1 MRRFTEDRKY
11 LSIIA
16 ILLVLLLLQGCFA
29 KKTGKSAEDL
39 NGDSYKPVIVKDYFG
54 REVTISKPVNRIA
67 CGYAYTGHVVTMLGR
82 ANDIVAVVNGLQRDK
97 VLTGKYPHIKDLPVP
112 FSSGAINMEEL
123 LLTKPDLVFLR
134 ETTASD
140 ESVTSKLN
148 QLNIPYIVIEF
159 TSIDEQI
166 ESISAIGKAIGEE
179 EKADRYIAYYK
190 KVMEDTKKVSSTIP
204 EDERVTLYHSV
215 NEAVRTDIEDSL
227 AADWI
232 KITAGINVSIEDKL
246 KTSGEKSFATLE
258 QIYLWDPDIIIAN
271 ESGVPDYMLSN
282 EQWAGLRAVKEKRV
296 YQIPNGVSRWGHP
309 GSLETPLAILWTS
322 KLLYPQYFEHIN
334 LEEETKKYYEEF
346 FDILLDDVEVAEIL
360 RGEGMREP
368 KTNK

>member
-1 MRRFTEDRKY
+1 MRKFTKNTKC
-11 LSIIA
+11 LSVIA
-16 ILLVLLLLQGCFA
+16 ILLILLLLQGCVGRKA
-29 KKTGKSAEDL
+29 G
-39 NGDSYKPVIVKDYFG
+39 KPVVDPDDGSQQHITVTDYFG

-97 VLTGKYPHIKDLPVP
+97 VLTAKYPHIKDLPVP
-112 FSSGAINMEEL
+112 FSSGAVNMEEL

-134 ETTASD
+134 ETAALN
-140 ESVTSKLN
+140 ESVVAKLD

-159 TSIDEQI
+159 SSIDEQL
-166 ESISAIGKAIGEE
+166 ESISTIGKAIGVE
-179 EKADRYIAYYK
+179 EKANKYIDYYK
-190 KVMEDTKKVSSTIP
+190 KVMEDTEKVSSLIP
-204 EDERVTLYHSV
+204 EDERITLYHSV
-215 NEAVRTDIEDSL
+215 NEAVRTDVENSL

-232 KITAGINVSIEDKL
+232 KLTAGINVSIGDEL

-322 KLLYPQYFEHIN
+322 KLLYPQYFEHVD
-334 LEEETKKYYEEF
+334 LEEETKKYYEDF
-346 FDILLDDVEVAEIL
+346 FDIILDDEEVGEIL
-360 RGEGMREP
+360 KGEGMREP

>member
-1 MRRFTEDRKY
+1 MWKFTKNRKC

-16 ILLVLLLLQGCFA
+16 ILLILLLFQGCA
-29 KKTGKSAEDL
+29 PKEPSKPAEDL
-39 NGDSYKPVIVKDYFG
+39 NGDTVQSVTVVDYFG
-54 REVTISKPVNRIA
+54 RKVTIPETVDRIA

-82 ANDIVAVVNGLQRDK
+82 AEDMVAVVNGLQRDK
-97 VLTGKYPHIKDLPVP
+97 VLTSKYPHIKDLSVP
-112 FSSGAINMEEL
+112 FSSGAVNMEEL
-123 LLTKPDLVFLR
+123 LLTEPDLVFLR
-134 ETTASD
+134 EETALN
-140 ESVTSKLN
+140 ESVVSKLD
-148 QLNIPYIVIEF
+148 QLKIPYIVIEF
-159 TSIDEQI
+159 TSIEEQI
-166 ESISAIGKAIGEE
+166 ESILTIGKAIDKE
-179 EKADRYIAYYK
+179 EKANRYVDYYR
-190 KVMEDTKKVSSTIP
+190 KVMKDTEKVSSTIP
-204 EDERVTLYHSV
+204 EEERITLYHSV
-215 NEAVRTDIEDSL
+215 NEAVRTDIENSL

-232 KITAGINVSIEDKL
+232 KITAGINVSIKDEL
-246 KTSGEKSFATLE
+246 KISGEKSFATLE

-322 KLLYPQYFEHIN
+322 KLLYPQYFEHVD
-334 LEEETKKYYEEF
+334 LEEETKRYYEEF
-346 FDILLDDVEVAEIL
+346 FDISLDDEQTKEIL